1 MPYTNRYSCFYERTN
16 FWFGLCWFKC
26 KVSPPIESNT
36 VNVFENRFNYV
47 YEFILYTCYIWC
59 TGVTCCLGY
68 HGCCGKCT
76 TFLSLQS
83 WFSCM
88 IILLSGRTMTMM
100 SIVDGLHAPRT
111 VHTVARAAGVQISS
125 WSIPILIHWRVAG
138 CRCSNHCSHMTLWR
152 ISDADIS
159 GISAVK
165 KQIIIVFSLF
175 QGYQYICCNTFFVI
189 LREYA

>member
-1 MPYTNRYSCFYERTN
+1 MPYTNRYGWFWESKFVIWIVCVSMQSISTN
-16 FWFGLCWFKC
+16 WVKHSECIRKPIQLC
-26 KVSPPIESNT
+26 I
-36 VNVFENRFNYV
+36 RIY
-47 YEFILYTCYIWC
+47 LYTCYIWC

-111 VHTVARAAGVQISS
+111 VHTVARAAVVQISS
-125 WSIPILIHWRVAG
+125 WSIPILIHWRVAC
-138 CRCSNHCSHMTLWR
+138 CRCSNHCSHMTL
-152 ISDADIS
+152 
-159 GISAVK
+159 
-165 KQIIIVFSLF
+165 
-175 QGYQYICCNTFFVI
+175 C
-189 LREYA
+189 E